1 MIIEFLTAATHHVL
15 YHRGVYPRELFETRA
30 LYGSRVMR
38 CRHPEVVSYV
48 ENAIG
53 ALRRPIA
60 RGDVKRVVV
69 VVKDGETRG
78 GGDVGGGGGGGGGSG
93 GRGLPVE
100 RHTFDFA
107 LNARR
112 SDRPPTRRDVDA
124 LQKGLCATLSK
135 IAFSDVTLPPL
146 PRGAS
151 ACAFEIVAYAGRSGI
166 AEELGSGEWSEERV
180 DDGAGGGGGG
190 GGDDDEVLKERR
202 SPRERGRT
210 GTSHDGGGGG
220 GDRGGGGGGERDAV
234 VGEMDPALEFPRDGD
249 VREVYPV
256 KSVRSNDLMSLDVF
270 VERRREAS

>member
-190 GGDDDEVLKERR
+190 GGD
-202 SPRERGRT
+202 G
-210 GTSHDGGGGG
+210 
-220 GDRGGGGGGERDAV
+220 GGGGGGERDAV

>member
-1 MIIEFLTAATHHVL
+1 MPPALEPAPKSQHDLRCASSVRVPPRGRASPSVARRRADATSRFCSRRRQIWAPSSGSARALLIDARVDLNPLPPSSPRPRLDVIIEFLTAATHHVL

-60 RGDVKRVVV
+60 RADVKRVVV

-78 GGDVGGGGGGGGGSG
+78 GK
-93 GRGLPVE
+93 GLPVE

-107 LNARR
+107 LNARGA
-112 SDRPPTRRDVDA
+112 DRTPTRRDVNA

-151 ACAFEIVAYAGRSGI
+151 ACGGPRAWTATEGKRS
-166 AEELGSGEWSEERV
+166 
-180 DDGAGGGGGG
+180 
-190 GGDDDEVLKERR
+190 
-202 SPRERGRT
+202 T
-210 GTSHDGGGGG
+210 
-220 GDRGGGGGGERDAV
+220 
-234 VGEMDPALEFPRDGD
+234 PALRATRATPTTG
-249 VREVYPV
+249 
-256 KSVRSNDLMSLDVF
+256 
-270 VERRREAS
+270 RRRRAQTA